1 MRKSRSEHMQAKR
14 TGLGY
19 RTLRSSGIVQ
29 NTINQHLE
37 RTALGNA
44 CFELGRTHQNFIEK
58 RFGRTVPGCI
68 ENFGRLG
75 FRDAKHLG
83 RVNTN
88 SLAIKFGR
96 TSTGFRKIEFGRQ
109 VMGSPS
115 YETGRVIGGFR
126 KINLSRQTAGNIN
139 YDMGRT
145 LHGGV
150 KQFGRVV
157 PGFVRGFGRVTP
169 SSIQCGRV
177 VAGFIQFNTQA
188 DTYRQEG

>member
-1 MRKSRSEHMQAKR
+1 MQAKR

-109 VMGSPS
+109 TMGGLS
-115 YETGRVIGGFR
+115 YEVGRVVGGFR
-126 KINLSRQTAGNIN
+126 KISLGRQAAGNIH
-139 YDMGRT
+139 YDVSRSQPWE
-145 LHGGV
+145 V
-150 KQFGRVV
+150 EQFGRVIA
-157 PGFVRGFGRVTP
+157 GFVREFGRTT
-169 SSIQCGRV
+169 SNSIQCGRV
-177 VAGFIQFNTQA
+177 VPGFIQFDTQA
-188 DTYRQEG
+188 YTYKKGGRARVGR